1 MAGGIFV
8 KQGSEWIPAAGGVS
22 VKSFTIYEYLATEG
36 QTAFS
41 GEDLNGLFMSF
52 ADGLTQVY
60 LNGVM
65 LSPGDDYSTS
75 SNEVTLLAGAA
86 ADDVLNVVAFSSFQS
101 ADHYT
106 KSESDAK
113 YATKAEL
120 DTAGFNPFFLMGA

>member
-8 KQGSEWIPAAGGVS
+8 KQGSEWIPAGGVS

-106 KSESDAK
+106 KSESDAR

-120 DTAGFNPFFLMGA
+120 ESVEALALLGL